1 MRPPPSMNE
10 LQLLVNELNE
20 LAPYLNEGELA
31 EIEMQIAAIQYQ
43 LEEEEIDDEAVACR
57 AKLSTFF
64 RRSWHVLEPTTPL
77 ADNWHLDVI
86 CDHVQAVLE
95 DWMAHQCWLMRREKR
110 RKELDPHG
118 LGNSIISNSSAV
130 YSPAAQSLFV
140 RLKEVRSDFANPQ
153 TPIAQ
158 MPPAQSPPA
167 QMPPLAEHLSEHFHD
182 PEPVQRIQN
191 LLINVPPG
199 TAKSRI
205 VGVCAPAWMWL
216 HWPSWRALFLS
227 ANPDI
232 ALRDSTFCR
241 DLIESEWYQSR
252 FKPTWKLRNDKNAV
266 SDYWN
271 TAGGQ
276 RRAKGWFAKITGSRN
291 DALFVDDPHDA
302 DSRNLSDQN
311 LATVNDRWDNAIR
324 NRISDP
330 RFSVRIGIMQR
341 LAQNDWSGHALA
353 TGIWHLVCVPQEF
366 EPQRL
371 KDDPDYKKGEYPR
384 VSKTGWRDPRTK
396 LGELLFPQRFTP
408 EFVEEEK
415 AVGSFYYAGQHQQ
428 RPAPA
433 EGGIWKR
440 FWWGF
445 WVPSGITLPRVSM
458 QLADGTM
465 YEHSQCTLPARFE
478 FQLQSWDMA
487 FGKSETSSMV
497 VGQVWALQGVDR
509 FLLDQ
514 LREQMDFTETQSA
527 FRQLSGDWPQ
537 VETKLVENKANGPA
551 IISSLKG
558 EFSGIIAVE
567 PEGDKVA
574 RAMAE
579 QGTLESG
586 HVWLPHPVL
595 FDAAV
600 LAQLETRHPQLYKVL
615 QRSVRQR
622 LTRLGNKPKAGRAGG
637 KTSNWVEEYVE
648 ESASF
653 PNGAFKDVVDTASQA
668 LLRMRKYIAQRDR
681 STGHKPSTGWR
692 SMS

>member
-1 MRPPPSMNE
+1 MT
-10 LQLLVNELNE
+10 
-20 LAPYLNEGELA
+20 EGELA
-31 EIEMQIAAIQYQ
+31 EIETQIAAIQGE
-43 LEEEEIDDEAVACR
+43 LEEDEIEVEATLCR
-57 AKLSTFF
+57 AKLSEFF

-77 ADNWHLDVI
+77 ADNWHLDAI

-95 DWMAHQCWLMRREKR
+95 DWMARQRWLMRQEKR
-110 RKELDPHG
+110 KRELDPHD
-118 LGNSIISNSSAV
+118 LGNLGSSLGNA
-130 YSPAAQSLFV
+130 STTALFSRLFNQAPTDKRLDKPASLA
-140 RLKEVRSDFANPQ
+140 LN
-153 TPIAQ
+153 
-158 MPPAQSPPA
+158 
-167 QMPPLAEHLSEHFHD
+167 D
-182 PEPVQRIQN
+182 PKPELRIQN

-241 DLIESEWYQSR
+241 DLIESDWYQSR

-291 DALFVDDPHDA
+291 DCLCVDDPHDA

-311 LATVNDRWDNAIR
+311 MATVNERWDSTIR
-324 NRISDP
+324 NRVSDP
-330 RFSVRIGIMQR
+330 QNSVRIGIMQR
-341 LAQNDWSGHALA
+341 LRQNDWSGHVLSS
-353 TGIWHLVCVPQEF
+353 GIWHLVCIPQEF

-371 KDDPDYKKGEYPR
+371 KENPDYKKGEYPR
-384 VSKTGWRDPRTK
+384 VTKIGWRDPRSK

-408 EFVEEEK
+408 EFLEEEK
-415 AVGSFYYAGQHQQ
+415 AVGSFYYAGQQQQ

-433 EGGIWKR
+433 QGGIWKR
-440 FWWGF
+440 YWWGF
-445 WVPSGITLPRVSM
+445 WVPSGLTLPPVTM
-458 QLADGTM
+458 QLADGTI
-465 YEHSQCTLPARFE
+465 YEHQQRTLPARFE

-497 VGQVWALQGVDR
+497 VGQIWSLAGVDR

-514 LREQMDFTETQSA
+514 LRKQMDFTETQNA
-527 FRQLSGDWPQ
+527 FRQLSQDWPQ

-558 EFSGIIAVE
+558 EFSGLIAVE

-574 RAMAE
+574 RVMAE

-586 HVWLPHPVL
+586 HVWLPHPGL
-595 FDAAV
+595 FDGTV
-600 LAQLETRHPQLYKVL
+600 LQQLETRHPQLFQIL
-615 QRSVRQR
+615 QRSIRQR
-622 LTRLGNKPKAGRAGG
+622 LERLDNKAHSG
-637 KTSNWVEEYVE
+637 KVSNWVEEFVE
-648 ESASF
+648 EAAGF
-653 PNGAFKDVVDTASQA
+653 PNGAFKDVVDTASQG
-668 LLRMRKYIAQRDR
+668 LLRIRKFIQQRDQ
-681 STGHKPSTGWR
+681 SSEIQPSTSGR
-692 SMS
+692 QFFNRR

>member
-1 MRPPPSMNE
+1 MHPLPETRTLRPLLKNLIE
-10 LQLLVNELNE
+10 LKSCLSEHE
-20 LAPYLNEGELA
+20 F
-31 EIEMQIAAIQYQ
+31 
-43 LEEEEIDDEAVACR
+43 EEIKARITKARSKLEGGEVEVEAVACR
-57 AKLSTFF
+57 ARLSEFF

-77 ADNWHLDVI
+77 ADNWHIDVI

-95 DWMAHQCWLMRREKR
+95 DWMARQRWLMREEKR
-110 RKELDPHG
+110 KKELDPHD
-118 LGNSIISNSSAV
+118 LGNLRDSLASS
-130 YSPAAQSLFV
+130 PTTSLFAK
-140 RLKEVRSDFANPQ
+140 LLN
-153 TPIAQ
+153 
-158 MPPAQSPPA
+158 QSPSVE
-167 QMPPLAEHLSEHFHD
+167 PLVTPLSTDD
-182 PEPVQRIQN
+182 PEPKLRIQN
-191 LLINVPPG
+191 LLVNVPPG

-311 LATVNDRWDNAIR
+311 MATVNERWDSTIR
-324 NRISDP
+324 NRVSDP
-330 RFSVRIGIMQR
+330 QNSVRIGIMQR
-341 LAQNDWSGHALA
+341 LRQNDWSGHVLG
-353 TGIWHLVCVPQEF
+353 TGIWNLVCIPQEF

-371 KDDPDYKKGEYPR
+371 KENPDYKKGEYPR
-384 VSKTGWRDPRTK
+384 VTRIGWSDPRK
-396 LGELLFPQRFTP
+396 QLGELLFPQRFTP
-408 EFVEEEK
+408 EFLEEEK
-415 AVGSFYYAGQHQQ
+415 AVGSFYYAGQQQQ

-440 FWWGF
+440 YWWGF
-445 WVPSGITLPRVSM
+445 WVPSGIVLPPVTM
-458 QLADGTM
+458 QLADGTT
-465 YEHSQCTLPARFE
+465 YEHRQRTLPARFE

-497 VGQVWALQGVDR
+497 VGQVWALSAIDR

-514 LREQMDFTETQSA
+514 VRSQMDFMETQNA

-586 HVWLPHPVL
+586 HVWLPHPGL
-595 FDAAV
+595 FDAKV
-600 LAQLETRHPQLYKVL
+600 LQQLERHHPQIFKVL
-615 QRSVRQR
+615 QRSVLQR
-622 LTRLGNKPKAGRAGG
+622 LERLGNTKKAQG
-637 KTSNWVEEYVE
+637 KTSNYVEEFVE

-653 PNGAFKDVVDTASQA
+653 PNGAFKDVVDTASQS
-668 LLRMRKYIAQRDR
+668 LLRMRKYIQQRDR
-681 STGHKPSTGWR
+681 SSGIQPSTSGVQNWGR
-692 SMS
+692 R